1 MGVNRRAAEGA
12 SKTLS
17 KMPKIYQNLDFNQL
31 KTVYNVLKLGI
42 FPIFDDIFTA
52 NILETWKKRGGGGA
66 LTPMRG
72 CSSIVSRYH
81 NYIYKNLLKIDDND

>member
-1 MGVNRRAAEGA
+1 MGVNRRAAEDA

-31 KTVYNVLKLGI
+31 KTVSNVLKLGI

-52 NILETWKKRGGGGA
+52 NILETWEKRGGGG
-66 LTPMRG
+66 L
-72 CSSIVSRYH
+72 
-81 NYIYKNLLKIDDND
+81 

>member
-52 NILETWKKRGGGGA
+52 NILETWEKRGGA
-66 LTPMRG
+66 LTSMRE

-81 NYIYKNLLKIDDND
+81 NYICKNLLKIDDND

>member
-52 NILETWKKRGGGGA
+52 NILETWEKRGGGFNPHAGV
-66 LTPMRG
+66 LLHSEP
-72 CSSIVSRYH
+72 VSQLH
-81 NYIYKNLLKIDDND
+81 L